1 MNKLE
6 DNSFY
11 WEQIDKLIER
21 KKRNDK
27 QAIVSV
33 KKIITL
39 HFKDSF
45 KTLLRDK

>member
-11 WEQIDKLIER
+11 WGQIDKLIKR

-27 QAIVSV
+27 QSIFSV

-39 HFKDSF
+39 HFKDS
-45 KTLLRDK
+45 